1 MDGSINTEKNIT
13 KAASLKNCLVY
24 LLKDARDAEL
34 GWCALH
40 MKIAISEL
48 DNVMG
53 GNVMGEG
60 PES

>member
-1 MDGSINTEKNIT
+1 MDGSISTKKSVGKNIT

-24 LLKDARDAEL
+24 LLEDARDAEL

-40 MKIAISEL
+40 LKIAISEL

-53 GNVMGEG
+53 DELK
-60 PES
+60 S

>member
-1 MDGSINTEKNIT
+1 MDGSINTEKNT
-13 KAASLKNCLVY
+13 AKAASLKNCLVY

-53 GNVMGEG
+53 EKAE
-60 PES
+60 P